1 MQFIR
6 ALVSVLNV
14 PRVILLSF
22 NLQTVLDFIANH
34 YFGSEWNLIVLNY
47 IFGCCHFVKPF
58 STLFVLFRR
67 VSLAKALRI

>member
-14 PRVILLSF
+14 PGVILLSL
-22 NLQTVLDFIANH
+22 NLQSVLDFIANN

-47 IFGCCHFVKPF
+47 ILDVAT
-58 STLFVLFRR
+58 SS
-67 VSLAKALRI
+67 SLALHYLFYFVVSR